1 MKVQKLMNNNFVVAV
16 LALIVTLGSQNVC
29 AQSTTAISGTYGCL
43 LNTNFSGFNTYQNGH
58 TSHISNIMILTLDAS
73 KLTSTV
79 SGVSTSVKNY
89 DMTTAYNDIQIFTSV
104 SLPYEVNNP
113 SAGIYKITDP
123 SNTLNGVRYFIP
135 VNSGNTLL
143 LVRTPTSQPIEN
155 GVCHKV

>member
-1 MKVQKLMNNNFVVAV
+1 MKNSKYKIFVNVV
-16 LALIVTLGSQNVC
+16 ITLLASFFYQGVN
-29 AQSTTAISGTYGCL
+29 AQSTTLTSGTYGCMMT
-43 LNTNFSGFNTYQNGH
+43 TNFSGFNTYQNGH
-58 TSHISNIMILTLDAS
+58 TSHISNIVILTLDTTA
-73 KLTSTV
+73 LTSTV

-89 DMTTAYNDIQIFTSV
+89 DTTTAYNDIQIIASNT
-104 SLPYEVNNP
+104 LPYEANNP

-123 SNTLNGVRYFIP
+123 SSTLNGVRYFIP